1 MYMSLIEKTSESLM
15 KYIRHSLPDKTE
27 TELEKI
33 KYGIDI
39 FLMNFYKIPVLWII
53 AYFLGVFIP
62 MVIAT
67 ISFGF
72 IRMFASG
79 IHARKGWT
87 CLLMTGFVL
96 FSIVY
101 FSTYLP
107 LNFLY
112 KTTLFIFSLV
122 LIFLYAPA
130 DTEEKPLINP
140 KLRQRLKIKATVISV
155 LFYLL
160 SIVFFSK
167 DIIGSILIYSML
179 AESLLITPVIYKLF
193 KRRYR
198 NYEHF
203 SQKNF

>member
-1 MYMSLIEKTSESLM
+1 MSLIEKTSESLM
-15 KYIRHSLPDKTE
+15 KYIRNSLPDKTE
-27 TELEKI
+27 EELEKI

-53 AYFLGVFIP
+53 AYILGIFTS
-62 MVIAT
+62 MVVAT

-96 FSIVY
+96 FAIVY
-101 FSTYLP
+101 LSAFLP
-107 LNFLY
+107 LDFIY
-112 KTTLFIFSLV
+112 KTIFFIFSLV

-140 KLRQRLKIKATVISV
+140 KLRQRLKIKAIVISV
-155 LFYLL
+155 LYYLL
-160 SIVFFSK
+160 SITFFSK
-167 DIIGSILIYSML
+167 DIIGSILIYSMFT
-179 AESLLITPVIYKLF
+179 ESLLITPVIYKLF

-203 SQKNF
+203 SQENF